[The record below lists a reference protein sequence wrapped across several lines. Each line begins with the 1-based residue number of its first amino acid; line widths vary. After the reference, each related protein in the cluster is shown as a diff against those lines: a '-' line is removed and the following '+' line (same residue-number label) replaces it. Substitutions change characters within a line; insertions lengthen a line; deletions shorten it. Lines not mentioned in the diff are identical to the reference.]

1 MKKRFVGLA
10 VLAALAVGADAQKKG
25 TIKIVSQTPL
35 SGGQSKLGTA
45 IKNGVELAVQDF
57 GKLVTSYGFKLVYEP
72 YDDQANKD
80 TGVANANRLIND
92 NDVLAVVGHL
102 NSGVAI
108 PSSEVYAKVN
118 LTMVSPANTNPLVT
132 DRKSTGAITN
142 RVCGRDD
149 VQGPAGADFVI
160 TTLKAKKL
168 YIINDKTAYGEGLA
182 QAFSARAKALGA
194 NKPDA
199 VYYAGIYD
207 QAGPLLKQMRAKG
220 ITAPFISGDGIDSSE
235 LQALGGADNMKNV
248 YFTTTSGPISSLP
261 SAKRFAER
269 YKAKFGMDPEGYSAY
284 GYDAG
289 KVVLTAIAAAT
300 KDAKGMKPTRAAVA
314 KAVRSVKFAGITGSV
329 AFNSRGDLPVAKY
342 FIVQAQPEYADNKVF
357 KAVSVAAPT
366 PETEINSGS
375 SNVGGRGNP
384 LPTLF
389 LSHGHL
395 ELPFCV

>member
-1 MKKRFVGLA
+1 MKKRFLGLA
-10 VLAALAVGADAQKKG
+10 ALAALAVGADAQNKG

-45 IKNGVELAVQDF
+45 IKNGVELGVQDF
-57 GKLVTSYGFKLVYEP
+57 GKLVTAYGFRLVYEP

-108 PSSEVYAKVN
+108 PSSEVYARVN

-132 DRKSTGAITN
+132 DRRSTQAVTN

-149 VQGPAGADFVI
+149 VQGPAGAEFVVN
-160 TTLKAKKL
+160 TLKAKKI
-168 YIINDKTAYGEGLA
+168 YVINDKTAYGEGLA

-194 NKPDA
+194 QIPFDSGIEAAERDFNTILNRAVVDKPDV

-220 ITAPFISGDGIDSSE
+220 ITAAFVGGDGLDSSE

-248 YFTTTSGPISSLP
+248 YFTTTSGPVSSLP
-261 SAKRFAER
+261 AAKRFAER
-269 YKAKFGMDPEGYSAY
+269 YKAKYNADPEGYSAY
-284 GYDAG
+284 GYDATR
-289 KVVLTAIAAAT
+289 VVLQGIANAIR
-300 KDAKGMKPTRAAVA
+300 DNKGAKPTRQAVA
-314 KAVRSVKFAGITGSV
+314 RAVRGVKFNGITGAI
-329 AFNSRGDLPVAKY
+329 AFNARGDLPVAKY
-342 FIVQAQPEYADNKVF
+342 FIVQASADYTDNKVF
-357 KAVSVAAPT
+357 RAVSVAAPT
-366 PETEINSGS
+366 PE
-375 SNVGGRGNP
+375 
-384 LPTLF
+384 LK
-389 LSHGHL
+389 
-395 ELPFCV
+395 

>member
-10 VLAALAVGADAQKKG
+10 VLAALAVGADAQRKG

-132 DRKSTGAITN
+132 DRKSTNAVTN

-168 YIINDKTAYGEGLA
+168 YVINDKTAYGEGLA
-182 QAFSARAKALGA
+182 QAFSTRAKALGVIPTVDTGIEA
-194 NKPDA
+194 GERDFNTILNRAAVDKPD
-199 VYYAGIYD
+199 VIYYAGIYD

-220 ITAPFISGDGIDSSE
+220 ITASFVSGDGIDSSE

-366 PETEINSGS
+366 PE
-375 SNVGGRGNP
+375 
-384 LPTLF
+384 LK
-389 LSHGHL
+389 
-395 ELPFCV
+395 

>member
-1 MKKRFVGLA
+1 MKKQFVGLA

-132 DRKSTGAITN
+132 DRKSTSAVTN

-168 YIINDKTAYGEGLA
+168 YVINDKTAYGEGLA

-194 NKPDA
+194 NIVVDTGIEAGERDFNTILNRAAVDKPDA

-366 PETEINSGS
+366 PE
-375 SNVGGRGNP
+375 
-384 LPTLF
+384 LK
-389 LSHGHL
+389 
-395 ELPFCV
+395 

>member
-132 DRKSTGAITN
+132 DRKSTNAVTN

-168 YIINDKTAYGEGLA
+168 YVINDKTAYGEGLA
-182 QAFSARAKALGA
+182 QAFSTRAKALGVIPTVDTGIEA
-194 NKPDA
+194 GERDFNTILNRAAVDKPD
-199 VYYAGIYD
+199 VIYYAGIYD

-220 ITAPFISGDGIDSSE
+220 ITASFVSGDGIDSSE

-261 SAKRFAER
+261 SAKRFAQR

-366 PETEINSGS
+366 PE
-375 SNVGGRGNP
+375 
-384 LPTLF
+384 LK
-389 LSHGHL
+389 
-395 ELPFCV
+395 

>member
-1 MKKRFVGLA
+1 MKKQFVGLA
-10 VLAALAVGADAQKKG
+10 VLAVLAVAADAQNKG

-57 GKLVTSYGFKLVYEP
+57 GKLVTAYGFKLVYEP

-118 LTMVSPANTNPLVT
+118 LTMVSPANTNPLIT
-132 DRKSTGAITN
+132 DRKSTAAITN

-149 VQGPAGADFVI
+149 VQGPAGAEFVVNN
-160 TTLKAKKL
+160 LKAKKV
-168 YIINDKTAYGEGLA
+168 YVINDKTAYGEGLA
-182 QAFSARAKALGA
+182 QAFSVRAKALGA
-194 NKPDA
+194 TIVVDTGVEATERDFSTILNRAAVDKPDA
-199 VYYAGIYD
+199 VYFAGIYD

-220 ITAPFISGDGIDSSE
+220 ITASLVGGDGIDSSE

-284 GYDAG
+284 GYDAA

-300 KDAKGMKPTRAAVA
+300 KDAKGAKPSRAAVA
-314 KAVRSVKFAGITGSV
+314 KAVRGVKFAGITGAV
-329 AFNSRGDLPVAKY
+329 AFNARGDLPVAKY

-366 PETEINSGS
+366 PE
-375 SNVGGRGNP
+375 
-384 LPTLF
+384 LK
-389 LSHGHL
+389 
-395 ELPFCV
+395 